1 MNVKNLANHHIL
13 HITLILLVR
22 FFLSQIMDRNHYTS
36 MFIHIEDPKTNILGF
51 VPQHYLRQKM

>member
-1 MNVKNLANHHIL
+1 MNVKNLANHIL
-13 HITLILLVR
+13 HITLTLLVR

-51 VPQHYLRQKM
+51 APQHYLR